1 MWARKLEPNDLR
13 DRLIDAALA
22 HVPFDG
28 WSQAAVVAGAADI
41 GEQQAVAEQAFSGRP
56 LELVCYHAALADR
69 RMVEAIS
76 ELDLDVLKIRAK
88 IAAAV
93 RIRLAAASPHKEAV
107 RAALSVLAAPTSAPA
122 ALSALYGTVDAIW
135 SSIGDTSTDFNYY
148 SKRALLAGVY
158 VSTLMYWL
166 NDQTENDTDTWAFLD
181 RRIADVMQIQGLKGR
196 LARQPLPVQ
205 DVLRQLRR
213 VLASGRPRRE
223 TWRAGT
229 TETADTSSEKE
240 GAQTSQDD
248 EGTSGASSSP

>member
-1 MWARKLEPNDLR
+1 MWARKLEPNELR
-13 DRLIDAALA
+13 DRLIDAALP

-28 WSQAAVVAGAADI
+28 WSQAAVVGGAVDI
-41 GEQQAVAEQAFSGRP
+41 GEQQAAAEQAFSGLS
-56 LELVCYHAALADR
+56 LELICYHAALADR

-76 ELDLDVLKIRAK
+76 ELDLDMLNIRAK

-107 RAALSVLAAPTSAPA
+107 RAALSVLAAPKSAPA
-122 ALSALYGTVDAIW
+122 ALGTLYGTVDAIW

-166 NDQTENDTDTWAFLD
+166 NDQTENDTDTWEFLN

-196 LARQPLPVQ
+196 LARQPLPVH
-205 DVLRQLRR
+205 DVFRELRR
-213 VLASGRPRRE
+213 VFASGRRRRQ

-229 TETADTSSEKE
+229 TGTAHASSDAE
-240 GAQTSQDD
+240 GAQPFPHD
-248 EGTSGASSSP
+248 EGSSGASSSP